1 MRITLL
7 REWGFPIGLL
17 TLWILV
23 AAYTVHDLAGTRS
36 ALQSAAPQ
44 SAAPESTEM
53 PTMVGQPVAIE
64 AQVFGHQ
71 S

>member
-1 MRITLL
+1 MMKRL

-23 AAYTVHDLAGTRS
+23 AAYTLHALTATRS
-36 ALQSAAPQ
+36 TLQ
-44 SAAPESTEM
+44 AAPESTEM
-53 PTMVGQPVAIE
+53 PTMVGRPVAIE
-64 AQVFGHQ
+64 AQNPAHHHR